1 LAVTVRDTT
10 APSIA
15 GAAPSTASLWP
26 PTQKMV
32 PVTIAVSA
40 SDVVDGEPVCTVTGV
55 SSNEPVGGP
64 GAGGTAPDW
73 TVTGALS
80 LNVRAE
86 RAGNGSGRVYTIAI
100 TCADRAGNTS
110 TTTARV
116 TVAHDQG
123 EVGK

>member
-1 LAVTVRDTT
+1 
-10 APSIA
+10 
-15 GAAPSTASLWP
+15 
-26 PTQKMV
+26 V
-32 PVTIAVSA
+32 PITIAVSA
-40 SDVVDGEPVCTVTGV
+40 SDVVDAEPVCTVASV
-55 SSNEPVGGP
+55 SSSEPVSGP
-64 GAGGTAPDW
+64 GAGRTAPAW